1 MVGTSGD
8 VRMRV
13 LAFEDSYDIE
23 SLLREAGVNFSDVEF
38 HQHWNTK
45 DCFERIQEFEPDVL
59 LLDHYI
65 PPIKGLEVLKG
76 LLDLVASGQLTRPEN
91 IIGISSSESANQ
103 DMKYAGADETVVK
116 FRLPELEVWKK

>member
-1 MVGTSGD
+1 
-8 VRMRV
+8 MRV

-45 DCFERIQEFEPDVL
+45 DCFERIQEFKPDVL

-76 LLDLVASGQLTRPEN
+76 LLNLVASGQLTRPEN

-103 DMKYAGADETVVK
+103 DLMYAGADEVIVK

>member
-1 MVGTSGD
+1 MGTSGD
-8 VRMRV
+8 VIMRV

-23 SLLREAGVNFSDVEF
+23 ALLREGNVDFSNVEF
-38 HQHWNTK
+38 CQYWNTM
-45 DCFERIQEFEPDVL
+45 DCFKRIQEFEPDVL

-76 LLDLVASGQLTRPEN
+76 LLDLVASGQLTRPEA

-103 DMKYAGADETVVK
+103 DMMYAGADEVVVK
-116 FRLPELEVWKK
+116 FQLPELEVWRK

>member
-1 MVGTSGD
+1 
-8 VRMRV
+8 MRV

-23 SLLREAGVNFSDVEF
+23 ALLREGNVDFSNVEF
-38 HQHWNTK
+38 CQYWNTM

-103 DMKYAGADETVVK
+103 DLMYAGADEVVVK

>member
-1 MVGTSGD
+1 MGTSGD
-8 VRMRV
+8 VKMRV

-23 SLLREAGVNFSDVEF
+23 MLLREAGVNFSDIEF

-45 DCFERIQEFEPDVL
+45 DCYERIQEFEPDVL

-65 PPIKGLEVLKG
+65 PPIKGLDVLKG

>member
-1 MVGTSGD
+1 MGTSGD
-8 VRMRV
+8 VKMRV

-23 SLLREAGVNFSDVEF
+23 MLLREAGVNFSDIEF

-45 DCFERIQEFEPDVL
+45 DCYERIQEFEPDVL

-65 PPIKGLEVLKG
+65 PPIKGLDVLKG

-103 DMKYAGADETVVK
+103 DMMYAGADEVVVK
-116 FRLPELEVWKK
+116 FRLPDLEVWKK

>member
-1 MVGTSGD
+1 MGTSGD
-8 VRMRV
+8 VSMRV

-23 SLLREAGVNFSDVEF
+23 ALLREGNVDFSNVEF
-38 HQHWNTK
+38 CQYWNTM
-45 DCFERIQEFEPDVL
+45 DCFKRIQEFEPDVL

-76 LLDLVASGQLTRPEN
+76 LLDLVASGQLTRPEA

-103 DMKYAGADETVVK
+103 DMMYAGADEVVVK
-116 FRLPELEVWKK
+116 FQLPELEVWRK